1 MRYAGIARMPIW
13 LLPLRGCGALMAAI
27 KTGSRHH
34 FFPSRLRPWAL
45 FILSLKAGVLKA
57 LGIKA
62 KATRNFAFPLTAVT
76 WMPKPKQ
83 TGGLAVSMAGISRA
97 ASPAPPDSRLRN

>member
-34 FFPSRLRPWAL
+34 FFPSRLRPRAL
-45 FILSLKAGVLKA
+45 FILSQKAGVLKA
-57 LGIKA
+57 PEL
-62 KATRNFAFPLTAVT
+62 
-76 WMPKPKQ
+76 KPKRQ
-83 TGGLAVSMAGISRA
+83 ETLLSR
-97 ASPAPPDSRLRN
+97 